1 MNALILAL
9 AVMLSVSA
17 SPAAHQDDDEVIMI
31 SSEMQIGNHPNT
43 VIPYTAGDFYKLA
56 GLDISESEG
65 ALTFSIPFERLKEGG
80 EIVVILY
87 LVGDGKLML
96 VNTNATEQVIE
107 ITPPG
112 ASGGDMGMIEGGYS
126 IDSSD
131 GMKGTI
137 GVSIPVAVKGLYD
150 LSGGKMTAFAFLLDG
165 SAFFNVKNGSYMAM
179 SNVVQV
185 ELK

>member
-9 AVMLSVSA
+9 AVMLSVPA
-17 SPAAHQDDDEVIMI
+17 SPAALQDNDEVIVI
-31 SSEMQIGNHPNT
+31 SSDMQIGNHPNT
-43 VIPYTAGDFYKLA
+43 VIPYAAGDLFMLA
-56 GLDISESEG
+56 GLDVSESG
-65 ALTFSIPFERLKEGG
+65 GTLTFSIPFERMKEGG

-96 VNTNATEQVIE
+96 VNTDAAEQVIE

-112 ASGGDMGMIEGGYS
+112 ESGGDMGMIEGGYS

-131 GMKGTI
+131 GMRGTI
-137 GVSIPVAVKGLYD
+137 GVSIPLAVNGLYD

-185 ELK
+185 ELQ